1 MTFPNLDHLNP
12 EQLRALAVQL
22 IQRVETLDQQVE
34 TMGKTVETMGQKIN
48 RDQTM
53 IEKLTHEIAQLKR
66 LKFAKRSEQMSP
78 EQASLLDDLIDT
90 DIAAIEAELQALQTV
105 PAAMEKKQKP
115 KRTALPPEFPRTLIH
130 HEPDNTR
137 CPCGCALKRI
147 GEDVSERLDYTPDVF
162 TVERHVRGKWVCD
175 DCETLMQA
183 PVPAQVIDKGIPA
196 AGLLAHVMI
205 AKFSDHLPLY
215 RQESIFGRAGLAI
228 PRSTLAQWV
237 GVTGAQLQP
246 LVDAL
251 RNVVFGQQV
260 IHADETPVQM
270 LVPGS
275 KKTHRSYVWA
285 YATSQ
290 FSNVAAVV
298 YDFSPSRAREHARN
312 FLQDWR
318 GKLVCDDFGGYKASF
333 ELGVTEIGCMAHARR
348 KFFEL
353 HATNKSMLAEQALR
367 YIQLLYEIESE
378 VRNLEPELRRRIRQE
393 KAVPVMDALHAWMIA
408 HRDLVPGGS
417 AISRALDY
425 SLKRWAALS
434 RYLDDGA
441 VPIDNNWCENQIRPW
456 ALGRK
461 NWLFAGS
468 LRSGKRAAAI
478 ISLIQS
484 ARLNGHDPYAYLKD
498 VLTRLPTQ
506 RASEI
511 GQLLPHQ
518 WVPSR
523 FIG

>member
-1 MTFPNLDHLNP
+1 M
-12 EQLRALAVQL
+12 
-22 IQRVETLDQQVE
+22 
-34 TMGKTVETMGQKIN
+34 
-48 RDQTM
+48 
-53 IEKLTHEIAQLKR
+53 
-66 LKFAKRSEQMSP
+66 
-78 EQASLLDDLIDT
+78 
-90 DIAAIEAELQALQTV
+90 
-105 PAAMEKKQKP
+105 
-115 KRTALPPEFPRTLIH
+115 
-130 HEPDNTR
+130 
-137 CPCGCALKRI
+137 
-147 GEDVSERLDYTPDVF
+147 
-162 TVERHVRGKWVCD
+162 RGKWVCD
-175 DCETLMQA
+175 DCETLIQA
-183 PVPAQVIDKGIPA
+183 PVPAQVIDKGIPT

-205 AKFSDHLPLY
+205 AKFADHLPLY

-237 GVTGAQLQP
+237 GVTGVQLQP

-251 RNVVFGQQV
+251 RDVVLGQQV

-270 LVPGS
+270 LMPGT

-285 YATSQ
+285 YATTQ
-290 FSNVAAVV
+290 FSDVAAVV
-298 YDFSPSRAREHARN
+298 YDFSTSRAGEHARN
-312 FLQDWR
+312 FLKDWR

-353 HATNKSMLAEQALR
+353 HATNKSTLAEQALR

-378 VRNLEPELRRRIRQE
+378 VRDLEPDLRRRIRQE
-393 KAVPVMDALHAWMIA
+393 KAVPVMNMLHAWMIA
-408 HRDLVPGGS
+408 QRDLVPEGS

-441 VPIDNNWCENQIRPW
+441 VPIDNNWAENQIRPW

-478 ISLIQS
+478 MSLIQS
-484 ARLNGHDPYAYLKD
+484 ARLNGHEQYAYLKD

-511 GQLLPHQ
+511 DQLLPHKWQ
-518 WVPSR
+518 PVELR
-523 FIG
+523 KA